1 MAATMIQTTRSNEP
15 LPISP
20 EQVLD
25 EHRRTWNGFTRVVI
39 LTAAAIAVL
48 LILMRLFLV

>member
-1 MAATMIQTTRSNEP
+1 MIQTTHSSEP

-20 EQVLD
+20 EQMLD
-25 EHRRTWNGFTRVVI
+25 EHRRTWNGFTRTAM
-39 LTAAAIAVL
+39 LGAAAIAVL